1 MAAQNANGDDLPF
14 ELVEEIIE
22 NIRDDMAS
30 LRVSSRVS
38 KAWRTASLRHLFS
51 VADFSLEK
59 DFTRWRDIGAS
70 MAHVPLYVQKVN
82 FEPGGRFRE
91 KRIQDLKA
99 KYPGENNK
107 TDIMLEFLWQE
118 HEHQA
123 PPPNVRLPLMPRAT
137 KFLWSNMMTDPIRWT
152 SQTKRFLSTFPAVTE
167 LEFQGMFLSTVE
179 AKQFLSMFKHIQS
192 FTTTSIDIE
201 SVSANAGVFTGDMTD
216 LRILS
221 LQDCRM
227 SADWLVDEVF
237 EKSRPTRLQHI
248 SYEFDMPFSPKTFI
262 RLLDMAADSL
272 EDMSLQPPSPGHIGW
287 TKLPPFKKRAFPSL
301 RSLKFAVIS
310 LGASPQPLFQLTWC
324 AAALQLFPAAL
335 GLTTLS
341 IHVFADESR
350 ELTDI
355 LKQSF
360 PFKWN
365 LFAEVVLRVYPN
377 LKKFVIIIS
386 MQYNFGKKTME
397 KSELSVKRVLKGLG
411 ERVRIEWVDEGP
423 KPQDP

>member
-1 MAAQNANGDDLPF
+1 
-14 ELVEEIIE
+14 
-22 NIRDDMAS
+22 
-30 LRVSSRVS
+30 
-38 KAWRTASLRHLFS
+38 
-51 VADFSLEK
+51 
-59 DFTRWRDIGAS
+59 
-70 MAHVPLYVQKVN
+70 MAHVPFYVQKVN

-99 KYPGENNK
+99 KYPEENNK
-107 TDIMLEFLWQE
+107 TDIMLEFLLQE

-152 SQTKRFLSTFPAVTE
+152 PQTKRFLSTFPAVTE
-167 LEFQGMFLSTVE
+167 LEFQGMFPSTVE

-192 FTTTSIDIE
+192 FTTTSIDIL
-201 SVSANAGVFTGDMTD
+201 SVSANAGAFTGDMTD
-216 LRILS
+216 LRVLS

-262 RLLDMAADSL
+262 RLLDMAADCL
-272 EDMSLQPPSPGHIGW
+272 EDMSLQPPSLGDIGW
-287 TKLPPFKKRAFPSL
+287 TKLPSFKKRAFPSL

-310 LGASPQPLFQLTWC
+310 LGASQPLFQLTWC
-324 AAALQLFPAAL
+324 AAALQLFPAAP

-341 IHVFADESR
+341 IHVFADEPH

-377 LKKFVIIIS
+377 LKKFVIVIS
-386 MQYNFGKKTME
+386 MQYDFGKKVME
-397 KSELSVKRVLKGLG
+397 KLELSFKRVLEGLG
-411 ERVRIEWVDEGP
+411 ERVRIEWMDEGP

>member
-1 MAAQNANGDDLPF
+1 MSWRLVVTKYGRSGCAKIGTLVLTATLPPSRNSDGGAERHVIHISGRAITDRLVANGDDLPF

-99 KYPGENNK
+99 KYPGENNQ
-107 TDIMLEFLWQE
+107 TDIMLEFLVQE

-167 LEFQGMFLSTVE
+167 LEFQGMFPSTVE

-201 SVSANAGVFTGDMTD
+201 SVSPNTGAFTGDMTD

-237 EKSRPTRLQHI
+237 EISRPTRLQHI

-272 EDMSLQPPSPGHIGW
+272 EDMSLQPPSPGHSKSLIRDTILLSTHRLW
-287 TKLPPFKKRAFPSL
+287 QSRLDKAPSFQEKRTPIPSVTQVCRDQFGSISSAAL
-301 RSLKFAVIS
+301 SADLVRS
-310 LGASPQPLFQLTWC
+310 C
-324 AAALQLFPAAL
+324 AAAIPCCPR
-335 GLTTLS
+335 
-341 IHVFADESR
+341 I
-350 ELTDI
+350 DI
-355 LKQSF
+355 TQHSC
-360 PFKWN
+360 
-365 LFAEVVLRVYPN
+365 LR
-377 LKKFVIIIS
+377 
-386 MQYNFGKKTME
+386 
-397 KSELSVKRVLKGLG
+397 
-411 ERVRIEWVDEGP
+411 
-423 KPQDP
+423 

>member
-1 MAAQNANGDDLPF
+1 MAAQKANGDDLPF

-59 DFTRWRDIGAS
+59 DFIRWRDIGAS
-70 MAHVPLYVQKVN
+70 MAHVPFYVQKVN

-107 TDIMLEFLWQE
+107 TDIMLEFLLQE

-167 LEFQGMFLSTVE
+167 LEFQGMFPSTVE

-192 FTTTSIDIE
+192 FTTTSIDIL
-201 SVSANAGVFTGDMTD
+201 SVSANAGAFTGDMTD
-216 LRILS
+216 LRVLS

-272 EDMSLQPPSPGHIGW
+272 EDMSLQPPSPDDTGQSSHLSRKENSHPFGHSS
-287 TKLPPFKKRAFPSL
+287 LP
-301 RSLKFAVIS
+301 
-310 LGASPQPLFQLTWC
+310 
-324 AAALQLFPAAL
+324 
-335 GLTTLS
+335 
-341 IHVFADESR
+341 
-350 ELTDI
+350 
-355 LKQSF
+355 
-360 PFKWN
+360 
-365 LFAEVVLRVYPN
+365 
-377 LKKFVIIIS
+377 
-386 MQYNFGKKTME
+386 
-397 KSELSVKRVLKGLG
+397 
-411 ERVRIEWVDEGP
+411 
-423 KPQDP
+423 